1 MQISK
6 TAKEVAG
13 MSFLKNE
20 TIPQSY
26 LFSKQDIMA
35 LMIPL
40 ILEQL
45 LVITVGMLDSIMVSY
60 AGESAVSGVSLVDSI
75 MILIQQLFAALAA
88 GGAVV
93 AGQYLGMQK
102 EEKACRSVNQLLIF
116 CFLAG
121 IVVTAVLYAIRGFLL
136 SRVFGAITPEVHSA
150 ADVYLLITSASVPF
164 LACFLAAFAVFRA
177 QGDSKLSL
185 RVSVVINLINL
196 TGNAILVYGF
206 KMGTAGVAIPTL
218 ISRMAGAFLSCRY
231 LMKQERTLHIHL
243 PFHFVVE
250 RKMLYNILYIG
261 VPNGFESFMF
271 NFGKII
277 LLSLVAEFGT
287 ASIAANAIGNSLG
300 LYQVLP
306 GLAISFGVVTV
317 VSRCIGANDI
327 NQARFYTKYLLKMSR
342 NYCGIA
348 TIAIFALC
356 VPVLKIYNVSPE
368 AEKFAFTIVII
379 HGLGIFFTYAPS
391 FVLPSALRAANDV
404 RYCLII
410 SSITMWICRVG
421 GSFILA
427 RWCGLGVIGVWA
439 AMQFDWLGRTVC
451 YIHRFKGDKWHTAR
465 LS

>member
-1 MQISK
+1 M
-6 TAKEVAG
+6 A
-13 MSFLKNE
+13 FWRNE
-20 TIPQSY
+20 PIPDGL
-26 LFSKQDIMA
+26 LFSKHDIMT

-45 LVITVGMLDSIMVSY
+45 LVITVGMLDSVMVSY

-93 AGQYLGMQK
+93 AGQYLGMQNR
-102 EEKACRSVNQLLIF
+102 EKACRSVNQLLIF
-116 CFLAG
+116 CLAAG

-218 ISRMAGAFLSCRY
+218 LSRMAGAFLSCRY
-231 LMKQERTLHIHL
+231 LMNQKRTLHIQL
-243 PFHFVVE
+243 PFHLVIE
-250 RKMLYNILYIG
+250 HKMLYNILYIG

-327 NQARFYTKYLLKMSR
+327 KQARFYTKYLLKMSR
-342 NYCGIA
+342 NYCGTA
-348 TIAIFALC
+348 TLIVCALC

-368 AEKFAFTIVII
+368 AERLAFIIVMI
-379 HGLGIFFTYAPS
+379 HAAGIFFMYSGA

-404 RYCLII
+404 RYCFII
-410 SSITMWICRVG
+410 SSITMWTCRVG

-439 AMQFDWLGRTVC
+439 AMQLDWAGRAIC
-451 YIHRFKGDKWHTAR
+451 YTHRFLTDKWHTAR